1 MLIFRFRLVTHYV
14 LTKFILTLTMQI
26 ATRDFRAKRLSD
38 KQIRVLPLQDCI
50 FGTDQS
56 NKYLLAILS
65 LLAIVFLGCISGFFS
80 GKLFTDILFDYQG
93 LRYLSIGFLIIIF
106 ISTSRLGRLGI
117 LSVLVQ
123 SVVYGFLWIPLV
135 AVLLLVVGALWDLS
149 GVVIFGIVMN
159 TLNVGF
165 AIFNTVV
172 LAILFQVAEQ
182 SLPSRH
188 WLLKRIFVL
197 WMGIVTIAVATLL
210 SSLGVFDSQTL
221 SDFRQI
227 SDPPPGSLEFV
238 VIGSLV
244 WTGFISL
251 KGFELSFCM
260 TNSESKF
267 LWLRQWC
274 TRLAAWRGTSFHD
287 LDLSHLNF
295 TNTTIANCD
304 FRANSLFRT
313 CLLGVNGLD
322 RAWVDNRYLDLD
334 QPKVQ
339 HLLTSGIAQDTRFQ
353 HLNLQGAFLQG
364 ADLREV
370 DFTDSSLHSA
380 SLRHANLRDVL
391 FIRARITSADLSGA
405 DLTGCCIKDW
415 STNRHTDFSGVIC
428 NYIYRDYEADRPT
441 NRYPKDR
448 DFQVGEFEQLQK
460 EADNSVELV
469 FQGSANLWA
478 LDLTLEQFKL
488 EENNLGL
495 ELEGIEKRG
504 DSYIVKVSYQEG
516 ISPNHLKQKV
526 YNTYNVFLQAG
537 TSSPYSVVQ
546 QIGDVMETQNI
557 SGGGNIDQS
566 SGKTNIQ
573 IDGNISGSTLN
584 LGTISGDVSNLI
596 YQVRESSLEDAH
608 TLAEILTNL
617 QAQIQSE
624 PQLSDQQKQD
634 ALEAVATIAEEAK
647 KEPEN
652 RAAKLC
658 SMAINALKGITSGL
672 SEASKLAETMTK
684 TVPLLKG
691 VLGIL

>member
-1 MLIFRFRLVTHYV
+1 MF
-14 LTKFILTLTMQI
+14 
-26 ATRDFRAKRLSD
+26 S
-38 KQIRVLPLQDCI
+38 
-50 FGTDQS
+50 
-56 NKYLLAILS
+56 
-65 LLAIVFLGCISGFFS
+65 GCTSGFFS
-80 GKLFTDILFDYQG
+80 GRLFTDILFDYQG
-93 LRYLSIGFLIIIF
+93 LRYLSIGFLIVIC
-106 ISTSRLGRLGI
+106 ISTSRLSRLGI
-117 LSVLVQ
+117 LAVLVQ
-123 SVVYGFLWIPLV
+123 SIVYGFLWIPLV
-135 AVLLLVVGALWDLS
+135 AVLLLIVGALWDLS

-165 AIFNTVV
+165 AIFNTVI
-172 LAILFQVAEQ
+172 LAILFQVTEQ

-210 SSLGVFDSQTL
+210 SYLEFFDSQTL
-221 SDFRQI
+221 SDLRKI
-227 SDPPPGSLEFV
+227 SNPPPGSLEFV

-251 KGFELSFCM
+251 KGFELSCCM

-304 FRANSLFRT
+304 FRAKSLFRT

-322 RAWVDNRYLDLD
+322 RAWVDNRYLDID

-370 DFTDSSLHSA
+370 DFTDSSLHGA

-391 FIRARITSADLSGA
+391 FVRARITSADLSGA

-415 STNRHTDFSGVIC
+415 STNRQTDFSGVIC
-428 NYIYRDYEADRPT
+428 NYIYRDYEAGRPT

-448 DFQVGEFEQLQK
+448 DFQAGEFEQLQK

-469 FQGSANLWA
+469 FQGSANLRA

-537 TSSPYSVVQ
+537 TRSPYSVVQ

-573 IDGNISGSTLN
+573 IDGNVSGSTLN

-608 TLAEILTNL
+608 ALAEILTNL

-658 SMAINALKGITSGL
+658 SMAINSLKGITSGL
-672 SEASKLAETMTK
+672 SEASKLAEMMTK
-684 TVPLLKG
+684 TLPLLQGLLG
-691 VLGIL
+691 VL